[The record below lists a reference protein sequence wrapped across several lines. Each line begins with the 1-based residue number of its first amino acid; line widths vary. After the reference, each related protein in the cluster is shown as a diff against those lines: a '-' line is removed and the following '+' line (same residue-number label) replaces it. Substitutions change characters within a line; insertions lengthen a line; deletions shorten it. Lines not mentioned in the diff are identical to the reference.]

1 MNGRDSASPS
11 RSLHSKSWVGKA
23 RTWIKPGYLQ
33 ERGPHLKTLKST
45 NSPPTLHYIT
55 YTHTHTHTH
64 THSHTHTPQREQTYR
79 PNPALIV
86 PVADLW
92 LHQLFYLPAAL
103 PKLPGLQG
111 EGSHSVSKLGFL
123 FFHLAAL
130 DLSCHTWDLVP

>member
-1 MNGRDSASPS
+1 MGEILP
-11 RSLHSKSWVGKA
+11 L
-23 RTWIKPGYLQ
+23 LQ
-33 ERGPHLKTLKST
+33 GVYTPRAGLEKLERGSNLVTFRRGGPHLKTPKST